1 MTQKSPSLFDWKIAG
16 PAIGDAFRKLSPR
29 HMVKNPVMFVTMVG
43 AALTTVGIFTAEASL
58 RGFVAQLAIWLWF
71 TVLFANFAEAI
82 AEGRGKAQAA
92 SLRKARKETMA
103 RRLQDGREQQI
114 PAPMLQKG
122 DLVVCETGDI
132 IPADGDVISL
142 KDGHD
147 HLIGSAIYNSKSQIV
162 ARRFSRRKQ
171 QLDLDF
177 FKRRVAQA
185 FEYRERRNID
195 ARLSRMVWSESDGLP
210 GVILDRYGDYFVL
223 QTLTLG
229 MDLRKA
235 QIVEAISDLGKSAAI
250 IERNDAPVRKAEG
263 LELHSGVLRGD
274 SPSQAEIEIG
284 DVNFELDLLHGQKTG
299 FYLDQKHNYSVVAG
313 YAHGRRVLDCFTNQ
327 GAFALTC
334 ARTGAAD
341 VIGVE
346 ESSENIAGAKRNAV
360 RNDLKVRWI
369 EQDVF
374 QFLRAAEKADAQ
386 YDLIVLDPPSF
397 TKTRSGLRDALR
409 GYRELHMRAF
419 KLLSKDGLLATFSCS
434 HHVSDT
440 AFSQTIADALVDARR
455 SARRLR
461 RFEQAPDHPVMPT
474 IPETEYFK
482 GFLLEMMPGR

>member
-1 MTQKSPSLFDWKIAG
+1 MAGIVVKPRARILHGHDWV
-16 PAIGDAFRKLSPR
+16 FSS
-29 HMVKNPVMFVTMVG
+29 
-43 AALTTVGIFTAEASL
+43 E
-58 RGFVAQLAIWLWF
+58 
-71 TVLFANFAEAI
+71 VLKVF
-82 AEGRGKAQAA
+82 GK
-92 SLRKARKETMA
+92 
-103 RRLQDGREQQI
+103 
-114 PAPMLQKG
+114 
-122 DLVVCETGDI
+122 
-132 IPADGDVISL
+132 PADGDVISL
-142 KDGHD
+142 KDGKD
-147 HLIGSAIYNSKSQIV
+147 RLIGSAIYNSKSQIV

-171 QLDLDF
+171 ELDPDF
-177 FKRRVAQA
+177 FKRRIAQA
-185 FEYRERRNID
+185 AEYRIRRGVD
-195 ARLSRMVWSESDGLP
+195 PRLCRVVWSESDGLP
-210 GVILDRYGDYFVL
+210 GLIIDRYGDHFVM
-223 QTLTLG
+223 QTLTLA
-229 MDLRKA
+229 MEMRKDLIADAIEGGIGLQPMSDALEA
-235 QIVEAISDLGKSAAI
+235 QPTI

-263 LELHSGVLRGD
+263 LELRTDVLRGGA
-274 SPSQAEIEIG
+274 PPQIEIEIQG
-284 DVNFELDLLHGQKTG
+284 VKFEIDLLHGQKTG

-313 YAHGRRVLDCFTNQ
+313 HAHGRRVLDCFTNQ

-334 ARTGAAD
+334 ARAGAAD

-461 RFEQAPDHPVMPT
+461 RFEQAPDHPVLPT